1 MPEQKTLSVLS
12 VLLIFVYF
20 SFQSMRLWMVF
31 QKYYSGY
38 RKLNIYIYKI
48 IKSHSKER
56 ATLVDS
62 TSGMTS
68 EVDLCSHIHA
78 HTYVH
83 MQI

>member
-38 RKLNIYIYKI
+38 RKLNIYIQDHKI
-48 IKSHSKER
+48 
-56 ATLVDS
+56 TLKGKGNS
-62 TSGMTS
+62 CG
-68 EVDLCSHIHA
+68 
-78 HTYVH
+78 
-83 MQI
+83 